1 MKNKIYLDEIHNQ
14 DENYEK
20 ILLKTKG
27 VMKMKRKILN
37 MAAIFVVVLLVG
49 ATSSSLYAKIK
60 WNIAFEEYQ
69 NRPVGEAK
77 GNLDEVRE
85 SDYAEVLNMNYVT
98 QEGIG
103 IKVDSI
109 LLTDDCF
116 DANVSFQFAEDK
128 EVNSQTFRYGFA
140 VYDENKNIYAIF
152 SRTRVGDRK
161 DNTTPFIY
169 KELGIKYDKNDIFS
183 IQLNDSA
190 GFGPIEA
197 NKEERKIVSNMN
209 IRARDVFPQSK
220 KIYIQ
225 IFDLGYDMYDM
236 SSINEK
242 KHTIDT
248 KESFDLTDAKWLFEI
263 DVPEKFYERNTI
275 ELKLNKEIPDFE
287 VEKATISQTGL
298 MLIFKSQAYRNLI
311 TSGKDMATGKEFTDA
326 MNAMLNITNGEGK
339 VYQEISG
346 GTRGEESYKMT
357 FDAGTKD
364 WEKKLFVNFTI
375 DGKTYTSE
383 LVEK

>member
-1 MKNKIYLDEIHNQ
+1 
-14 DENYEK
+14 
-20 ILLKTKG
+20 
-27 VMKMKRKILN
+27 
-37 MAAIFVVVLLVG
+37 
-49 ATSSSLYAKIK
+49 
-60 WNIAFEEYQ
+60 
-69 NRPVGEAK
+69 
-77 GNLDEVRE
+77 
-85 SDYAEVLNMNYVT
+85 
-98 QEGIG
+98 
-103 IKVDSI
+103 
-109 LLTDDCF
+109 
-116 DANVSFQFAEDK
+116 
-128 EVNSQTFRYGFA
+128 
-140 VYDENKNIYAIF
+140 
-152 SRTRVGDRK
+152 
-161 DNTTPFIY
+161 
-169 KELGIKYDKNDIFS
+169 
-183 IQLNDSA
+183 
-190 GFGPIEA
+190 
-197 NKEERKIVSNMN
+197 
-209 IRARDVFPQSK
+209 
-220 KIYIQ
+220 
-225 IFDLGYDMYDM
+225 MYDM

-275 ELKLNKEIPDFE
+275 ELKLDKEIPDFE